1 MAAIADGIDFLTDLS
16 RDLLSSKKS
25 TVKAASGV
33 DYGGYKG
40 ASGMCYF
47 VFSFMWLAVWHK
59 VSQKDFSAIITAAA
73 VVQCMGFVILSMRVR
88 MAKSVAGISSKTLSL
103 FVLFLCVR
111 LVSTTL
117 KKGYIPVDR
126 SGQYF
131 YQLMDMC
138 TVALASHLLYCCHKT
153 YAHSYQE
160 EHDTLPVLPLV
171 IPCVILACFVHGNF
185 NRNKFFDIVWFASLN
200 LETVALVP
208 QLWMMSKIG
217 GKVSTISSQFVACN
231 ALSKVLTVT
240 FWIWA
245 YTELADKDGS
255 NVVGQQI
262 IGAYLIQLALS
273 ADFMFYYAKGLLEGT
288 DAVVLPQAA
297 DGIEL

>member
-1 MAAIADGIDFLTDLS
+1 MSAIADGIDFLCDM
-16 RDLLSSKKS
+16 LSSKKS
-25 TVKAASGV
+25 TIKAGSGV

-47 VFSFMWLAVWHK
+47 VFTFMWLAVWHK
-59 VSQKDFSAIITAAA
+59 VSQKDFSAIVTCAA

-88 MAKSVAGISSKTLSL
+88 MSKSVAGLSSKTLSL

-111 LVSTTL
+111 LCSTTL

-138 TVALASHLLYCCHKT
+138 TLMLACHLLYCCHKV

-171 IPCVILACFVHGNF
+171 IPCVVMACFIHGNF

-200 LETVALVP
+200 LETVCLVP

-217 GKVSTISSQFVACN
+217 GKVSSMSSQFIACN
-231 ALSKVLTVT
+231 MVSKVMTVT

-245 YTELADKDGS
+245 YTELADKDG
-255 NVVGQQI
+255 NNTVGQLI
-262 IGAYLIQLALS
+262 IGAYLTQLLLS
-273 ADFMFYYAKGLLEGT
+273 ADFMFYYVKGLMSGT
-288 DAVVLPQAA
+288 DALT
-297 DGIEL
+297 DGLEI